1 LIAESRL
8 PKTPKNMQTFILK
21 IKNQMSPKF
30 KCTYYSLL
38 IILFTLSLTSC
49 EDVFQLDIPKTEPFI
64 VVEGT
69 ITNVAGDQVIKLTKS
84 QSLTE
89 EGTAEGVKNAAVVVT
104 DNTGKIYEFK
114 DLTNTGRYVWK
125 PTGAN
130 EIMGVV
136 GNTYS
141 LTIKTEGETYVAVS
155 ELKRVPTIDSMR
167 FKFDEANLRQRG
179 DGKPNEGYDGR
190 FYATDL
196 RGVGD
201 CYRIKIYKN
210 DRLYTG
216 SDRIVIAYDAIGNKS
231 PFGDGL
237 PFIRPLRFLASTELY
252 KENDKVRVELLSIT
266 EAHFDFWIQLRTE
279 LNNTGLFATPAARIP
294 SNINNI
300 NATSTKRAAGWFGTS
315 AVSSMEMVIDKNKA
329 VKEFAQE

>member
-1 LIAESRL
+1 MKKS
-8 PKTPKNMQTFILK
+8 FK
-21 IKNQMSPKF
+21 I
-30 KCTYYSLL
+30 
-38 IILFTLSLTSC
+38 IILFFFISSILMSC
-49 EDVFQLDIPKTEPFI
+49 EDVFQLDIPKTEPFL

-114 DLTNTGRYVWK
+114 DLTNTGKYVWK

-136 GNTYS
+136 GKTYA
-141 LTIKTEGETYVAVS
+141 LTIKAEGETYTAVS

-167 FKFDEANLRQRG
+167 FKFDDANLRQRG

-196 RGVGD
+196 KGVGD
-201 CYRIKIYKN
+201 CYRIKVYKN
-210 DRLYTG
+210 GRLYTG
-216 SDRIVIAYDAIGNKS
+216 ADRIVIAYDAIGNKS

-237 PFIRPLRFLASTELY
+237 PFIRPLRIISTTELF

-294 SNINNI
+294 SNINNV
-300 NATSTKRAAGWFGTS
+300 NANSSKQAAGWFGTS
-315 AVSSMEMVIDKNKA
+315 AMSVMEVVVDKNKA

>member
-1 LIAESRL
+1 
-8 PKTPKNMQTFILK
+8 MQTFIQKILK
-21 IKNQMSPKF
+21 KMSYKF
-30 KCTYYSLL
+30 RVTYYSLL
-38 IILFTLSLTSC
+38 ITLFALTLTSC
-49 EDVFQLDIPKTEPFI
+49 EDVFQLDIPKTEPFL

-84 QSLTE
+84 KTLTQ
-89 EGTAEGVKNAAVVVT
+89 EGIAEGVKNATVVVT
-104 DNTGKIYEFK
+104 DNAGKTYEFK
-114 DLTNTGRYVWK
+114 DLTNTGKYVWK
-125 PTGAN
+125 PAVSS
-130 EIMGVV
+130 EIMGAV
-136 GNTYS
+136 GKTYS
-141 LTIKTEGETYVAVS
+141 LEIKAEGETYRAVS
-155 ELKRVPTIDSMR
+155 ELKRVPLIDSIR
-167 FKFDEANLRQRG
+167 FSFDDANLRQSG

-196 RGVGD
+196 KGVGD
-201 CYRIKIYKN
+201 CYRIKVYKN

-216 SDRIVIAYDAIGNKS
+216 ADRIVIAYDAIGNKS

-237 PFIRPLRFLASTELY
+237 PFIRPLRIISTTELF

-300 NATSTKRAAGWFGTS
+300 NATSTKQAAGWFGTS
-315 AVSSMEMVIDKNKA
+315 AVSSMEIVVDKTKA